1 MVNRKEIIEHLV
13 NSEMEMVQTLDFNE
27 LIKYIESVLTQ
38 ILDNATDEELE
49 KLNREVTNGYEL

>member
-27 LIKYIESVLTQ
+27 LIKYIELVLTQ

>member
-1 MVNRKEIIEHLV
+1 MANRKDIMYRLV

>member
-1 MVNRKEIIEHLV
+1 MANRKEIIEHLV
-13 NSEMEMVQTLDFNE
+13 NSEMETVQTLDFNE